1 MLDVAGSLRPAFA
14 CLALGLSLSAQQ
26 ATQPSEQP
34 LVRSPAK
41 WLVDLARDH
50 GHGLQGRPGPHDI
63 QIVLTLMRAAARLEP
78 NAPEPCRWQ
87 FDILEDVGQPET
99 ALAELHR
106 YVQRDPTDI
115 TARLRWIGLTIRSL
129 QTIEDRQRFVRER
142 LSEADD
148 QPLIAGDAHRRLA
161 EIALTR
167 SDRADARKHIQTAL
181 KLAPCNVAANQLAYQ
196 ILTTPDDRED
206 RVRSA
211 LRLIAANPMQISLI
225 WQLANLL
232 DGLSLHS
239 QAQFW
244 YAYALDVHRAANP
257 GKDPPA
263 GHLFDLAQSRAAA
276 GDLEA
281 ALKDCAQAIA
291 LEPRHVRAR
300 LLMVHILRKLR
311 RGELALAQ
319 IRAIAEHYR
328 SLTDRVVKTRDVPL
342 ATEMAWF
349 YALYDPQPD
358 QAMRL
363 AKIAMGRPDPSKDA
377 RRAYGFAAIAKNDLP
392 EAERALKDL
401 AATDQMAAV
410 GLARVYLATKRAH
423 HAAPILLQAA
433 RLRGSGVAYDEIAQM
448 LQANGLTVPPVPDYP
463 NIRKRLADFDRT
475 PLEYYKKPGRFLKLA
490 IRFVQPHLQ
499 PAEPWY
505 VLFQLTNV
513 GPFSITLGHQMMLSP
528 QVLVSVTT
536 SGDRVRQF
544 ARYLVVDLER
554 TPVLRPGQS
563 VRLIQTIDI
572 GPLRDAMMTTPQAA
586 QEVVIGGILDPVRS
600 PKGEWTHRLGGLAA
614 PVSKTMKRTADASE
628 SAVADL
634 KAAMESGPPAQA
646 IRAGAVLA
654 SLLAESQ
661 AKRNRQLGYEAMPID
676 GPSVSDAMIKAAMRR
691 DRHPVIRARLIESF
705 RDVKLTNPMIRKL
718 SGGLSDK
725 DWLARMMTVWLLAE
739 KQGAVFET
747 VARRTARSDP
757 DPLVRDLAAAYVA
770 KWQHRPGQSKPE

>member
-1 MLDVAGSLRPAFA
+1 
-14 CLALGLSLSAQQ
+14 
-26 ATQPSEQP
+26 
-34 LVRSPAK
+34 
-41 WLVDLARDH
+41 
-50 GHGLQGRPGPHDI
+50 
-63 QIVLTLMRAAARLEP
+63 MRAAARLEP
-78 NAPEPCRWQ
+78 NAPEPRRWQ
-87 FDILEDVGQPET
+87 SDILEDVGEPET
-99 ALAELHR
+99 ALAELQH

-115 TARLRWIGLTIRSL
+115 AARLRWIGLTVRSL
-129 QTIEDRQRFVRER
+129 QTIEDRQRFIQKQ
-142 LSEADD
+142 LSEAGGL
-148 QPLIAGDAHRRLA
+148 PLIAGDAHRRLA
-161 EIALTR
+161 EIALTQSNR
-167 SDRADARKHIQTAL
+167 PEARKHIQTAL
-181 KLAPCNVAANQLAYQ
+181 ELAPCNVAASQLAYQ

-206 RVRSA
+206 RVRVA
-211 LRLIAANPMQISLI
+211 LRLIAANPMQINLV

-244 YAYALDVHRAANP
+244 FTYALNVHRAANP

-263 GHLFDLAQSRAAA
+263 ERFFDLAQSRAAA

-281 ALKDCAQAIA
+281 ALKDCAQAIR
-291 LEPRHVRAR
+291 LEPGHVPAR
-300 LLMVHILRKLR
+300 LLMVHVLRKLR

-319 IRAIAEHYR
+319 IRAIGEHYR
-328 SLTDRVVKTRDVPL
+328 GLTDRVVKTRDVDL

-363 AKIAMGRPDPSKDA
+363 AKIAMDHPNPSKDA

-392 EAERALKDL
+392 EAERVLKDL

-423 HAAPILLQAA
+423 RAAPVLLQAA
-433 RLRGSGVAYDEIAQM
+433 KLRSSGVAYDEIAQM

-463 NIRKRLADFDRT
+463 SIRKLLADFDRT
-475 PLEYYKKPGRFLKLA
+475 PLEYYKKPDKFLKLSL
-490 IRFVQPHLQ
+490 RFVQPHLV

-536 SGDRVRQF
+536 SGDRARQF
-544 ARYLVVDLER
+544 ARYLIVDLER
-554 TPVLRPGQS
+554 TPVLSPGQS

-572 GPLRDAMMTTPQAA
+572 GPLREAMRTTPQAA

-600 PKGEWTHRLGGLAA
+600 AKGEWTHRLGGLAA
-614 PVSKTMKRTADASE
+614 PTSRTMRRAADASQ
-628 SAVADL
+628 SAIANL
-634 KAAMESGPPAQA
+634 KLVMNSGPPGQA

-661 AKRNRQLGYEAMPID
+661 AKRDRRLGYDVTSID
-676 GPSVSDAMIKAAMRR
+676 EPSVADALINAAMRR
-691 DRHPVIRARLIESF
+691 DRHPVIRARLIESC
-705 RDVKLTNPMIRKL
+705 RYVKLTNPMIRKL
-718 SGGLSDK
+718 SGGLSDE

-739 KQGAVFET
+739 KQGPVFQT

-757 DPLVRDLAAAYVA
+757 DPLVRDLAAAYLA
-770 KWQHRPGQSKPE
+770 KWQRRPAQSQPK